1 MDNPYAPPVSA
12 PTEIPRT
19 AADLQRLHRIAVS
32 QRRVMLCV
40 LGYMGLV
47 VFSMLFGGPEF
58 TVIFFGIAAILIVIA
73 GLVSVVQLAYR
84 LKGTTSAVI
93 VGVLSLIPLVGLI
106 TLLVFNGWAS
116 KELKKSGFRIGLLGA
131 SPAQVLQAIQAS
143 LGTGP

>member
-1 MDNPYAPPVSA
+1 
-12 PTEIPRT
+12 
-19 AADLQRLHRIAVS
+19 
-32 QRRVMLCV
+32 MLCV

-58 TVIFFGIAAILIVIA
+58 TVIFFGIAA
-73 GLVSVVQLAYR
+73 YR

-106 TLLVFNGWAS
+106 TLLVVNGWAS